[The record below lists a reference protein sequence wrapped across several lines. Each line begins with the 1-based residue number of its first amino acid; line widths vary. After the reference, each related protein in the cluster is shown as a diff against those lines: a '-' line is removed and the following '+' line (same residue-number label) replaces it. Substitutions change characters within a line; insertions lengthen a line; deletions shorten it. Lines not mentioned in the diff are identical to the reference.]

1 MAFMKRY
8 RGPIELDR
16 DKGPTRSFSFASPI
30 DLGLLS
36 LAPSV
41 QRSPPTL
48 IPQLFTPTVSL
59 TMQTFT
65 AANTAPSARDEL
77 AAVLATVNELVV
89 RSAGLT
95 SSIQA
100 LQIQLPALVDRLNM
114 EATAHMVEATA
125 RRLDRLNIHHDDPA
139 APTEVVWVEA
149 VAKTPAQVEAEH
161 AAATDSSRPWWVV
174 YVGREPG
181 IYTSVEE
188 ADLQIKGVPNQ
199 QYRRRAS
206 KLEALALYKQRHH
219 DGLVAKMV
227 EVIARAE

>member
-1 MAFMKRY
+1 M
-8 RGPIELDR
+8 
-16 DKGPTRSFSFASPI
+16 
-30 DLGLLS
+30 
-36 LAPSV
+36 
-41 QRSPPTL
+41 
-48 IPQLFTPTVSL
+48 

-65 AANTAPSARDEL
+65 AANTAPSAHDEL

-95 SSIQA
+95 SSVQA
-100 LQIQLPALVDRLNM
+100 LQIQLPALVDCLNM
-114 EATAHMVEATA
+114 EATA

-149 VAKTPAQVEAEH
+149 IAKTPAQVEAEH
-161 AAATDSSRPWWVV
+161 TAASDGSRPWWVV

-206 KLEALALYKQRHH
+206 KPEALALYKQRHQ